1 MTQKKDNKGFSLVE
15 LIVVVAIMAV
25 LMGILVPTLVRN
37 VEKSKKQKDLSGIEE
52 IRSTMEKCLAD
63 ENFSAI
69 DGTVSCT
76 GGKVIISTATAT
88 GSNVTDFADYQ
99 KEVASQIKDYTCKSK
114 EFKGAE
120 VKFIIRDESVYYEIK
135 STKSGTT
142 YYSENYR
149 TSAGGSGSGNSG
161 SGNGSST

>member
-52 IRSTMEKCLAD
+52 VRSTMEKCLAD

-69 DGTVSCT
+69 DGTVVCS
-76 GGKVIISTATAT
+76 GGSINVSGMNAT
-88 GSNVTDFADYQ
+88 GSNVTDFAKY
-99 KEVASQIKDYTCKSK
+99 KAEVAAQIKDYTCKSK
-114 EFKGAE
+114 EFGNAT
-120 VKFIIRDESVYYEIK
+120 VTFTITDESVYYKITG
-135 STKSGTT
+135 TKSNTD
-142 YYSENYR
+142 YESENYR
-149 TSAGGSGSGNSG
+149 TTSGNKPSG
-161 SGNGSST
+161 DDSANKK